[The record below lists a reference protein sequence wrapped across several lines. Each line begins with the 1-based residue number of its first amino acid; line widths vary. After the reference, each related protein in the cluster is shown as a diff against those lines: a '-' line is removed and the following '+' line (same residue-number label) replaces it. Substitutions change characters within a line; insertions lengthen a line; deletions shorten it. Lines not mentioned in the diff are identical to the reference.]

1 MPAPI
6 IAKDEVIRRLLK
18 VFRDSGYDGATVSRF
33 SEATG
38 LGKASLYHYFPG
50 GKEQMAATV
59 LGMVSDLIEK
69 NIFSILR
76 SEDIKAKQKIEKML
90 EQIRTFYDDGKESC
104 LFAVLINGD
113 SRDIFQRQLK
123 LIFSEWISELSAVL
137 ISHGVSKAEARH
149 RSEDMLVT
157 IQGALILSK
166 SMKST
171 EIFERSL
178 KHMGQRLLA
187 K

>member
-1 MPAPI
+1 M
-6 IAKDEVIRRLLK
+6 
-18 VFRDSGYDGATVSRF
+18 FRESGYDGATVSRF
-33 SEATG
+33 SKATG

-50 GKEQMAATV
+50 GKEQMADTV
-59 LGMVSDLIEK
+59 LKMVSEWIEE
-69 NIFSILR
+69 NVFSILR
-76 SEDIKAKQKIEKML
+76 SDDIKPKQKLERML
-90 EQIRTFYDDGKESC
+90 EQIHSFYGDGKEAC

-123 LIFSEWISELSAVL
+123 VILSEWISELSAVL
-137 ISHGVSKAEARH
+137 ISHGISKAEAKH

-178 KHMGQRLLA
+178 RQMTQRLLA